1 MSKLL
6 TLEINTQGKDYIV
19 GDIHGCF
26 DLLQAGLDAI
36 NFNPAVDRLICVG
49 DLVDRGA
56 QNLKA
61 LDYLKKPW
69 FFSVIGNHEIL
80 HIKGHFNNH
89 LHNGLSWAIPY
100 RRELNLIS
108 TRDQSKDAKR
118 YGALVEAFEALPY
131 VIELNTKNRLIAV
144 VHAHVPLLIETWDEA
159 KDKINS
165 SSMMNS
171 DFVWGRDLYAV
182 DSGAYEHIKH
192 YIEGIDV
199 IFCGH
204 TPQKKATW
212 ASNHLNIDTM
222 LYAGAMLT
230 VFNATDET
238 LIEVMFKDNKVK
250 QVNSEAFSI
259 TDQLI

>member
-80 HIKGHFNNH
+80 HIKGHLPPPAH
-89 LHNGLSWAIPY
+89 PPLGP
-100 RRELNLIS
+100 
-108 TRDQSKDAKR
+108 
-118 YGALVEAFEALPY
+118 ALP
-131 VIELNTKNRLIAV
+131 RHPARC
-144 VHAHVPLLIETWDEA
+144 D
-159 KDKINS
+159 
-165 SSMMNS
+165 
-171 DFVWGRDLYAV
+171 
-182 DSGAYEHIKH
+182 
-192 YIEGIDV
+192 
-199 IFCGH
+199 
-204 TPQKKATW
+204 
-212 ASNHLNIDTM
+212 
-222 LYAGAMLT
+222 
-230 VFNATDET
+230 
-238 LIEVMFKDNKVK
+238 
-250 QVNSEAFSI
+250 
-259 TDQLI
+259 